1 MVLVNM
7 YLGHKGKRKED
18 FQEERK
24 SSHKNNPGKCNI
36 GQEVG

>member
-18 FQEERK
+18 FQEVSGLILALCR
-24 SSHKNNPGKCNI
+24 
-36 GQEVG
+36 